1 MDTTIKITSLH
12 LVVGIITGIIST
24 GFTLSWFGIKN
35 DVFATALAFIILYSA
50 YFVKPK
56 RKEIFSVR
64 IQRLE
69 KLYGMCYNRTK
80 LPETLAKLGKSE
92 PERNQ
97 CL

>member
-1 MDTTIKITSLH
+1 MIGKNAKRNARFLPILH
-12 LVVGIITGIIST
+12 Q
-24 GFTLSWFGIKN
+24 LSI
-35 DVFATALAFIILYSA
+35 AFIILYSA

-64 IQRLE
+64 ILRLE

-80 LPETLAKLGKSE
+80 LPETLAKPGKSE